1 MEGPKLTALM
11 ASRICHD
18 LLGPVSAIIQGLE
31 MAQQA
36 DGGKNSDALNLLEH
50 GATNVWAKLDYFR
63 FAFASAFVE
72 GDGPLDEGRAVA
84 EKLFSTMKPNLVWA
98 APEMTAPRAATRVI
112 MNLLLIGADCLPRG
126 GTVTVEADGKGE
138 VRIVS
143 QGQRAML
150 KAETQQALRQEAPE
164 DGFKG
169 HNIQPY
175 YTALLAQAAGVTL
188 LAREAPE
195 RIELVAKSPAFH
207 AASDMKAR

>member
-1 MEGPKLTALM
+1 
-11 ASRICHD
+11 
-18 LLGPVSAIIQGLE
+18 

-36 DGGKNSDALNLLEH
+36 SDGKNADALSLLEH
-50 GATNVWAKLDYFR
+50 GAVNMWAKLDYFR

-84 EKLFSTMKPNLVWA
+84 EKLFSTLKPTLVWA

-126 GTVTVEADGKGE
+126 GTLTVEADGKGE
-138 VRIVS
+138 VRIVA

-150 KAETQQALRQEAPE
+150 KAETQQALRQEEPG

-169 HNIQPY
+169 HNVQPY
-175 YTALLAQAAGVTL
+175 YTALIAQAAGVTL

-195 RIELVAKSPAFH
+195 RIELVAKSPAFQTT
-207 AASDMKAR
+207 ADIKSR